1 MNVEVGGGGRKKT
14 LELED
19 IEKHKNTIVT
29 NKECKLQKKKKTK
42 ESHNPNKPKFK
53 CSELAAQKKSS
64 LLTCMVA
71 V

>member
-29 NKECKLQKKKKTK
+29 NKECKLQKKTK
-42 ESHNPNKPKFK
+42 NKRKPQPKQTK
-53 CSELAAQKKSS
+53 I
-64 LLTCMVA
+64 
-71 V
+71 